1 MAKGIPVVRIQ
12 EPSSEAPPWQGTD
25 AEGSGGSA
33 DRLPGVR
40 GSRTQTTQT
49 SKGAVRPEGKPR
61 YYSNPLLS
69 SAVPSKAECLADQR
83 LFLLVREGTYDEVL
97 RELEAAPQH
106 DAEAAWNKAKL
117 LRLVQRHRQRTYGSI
132 RNGVTSKRKELTPE
146 VSASTTQNLDTQLP
160 ASERPSGDEVAKRL
174 MHDLAVL
181 QGLQP
186 APLMKEQAKPVHE
199 QIYVPEAVYA
209 EDDLRRSRA
218 SSAQALNRTS
228 TPLTNELPLPQSL
241 SREFSSISFASF
253 ASKSSS
259 FASFASKS
267 SSNPL
272 AELSASSNSSERR
285 KGGRRSAPSAP
296 LFVNRHSWNLQ
307 HALPAND
314 ASHRDRRMNSP
325 VGDTPS
331 RGDWSRLSFS
341 PLEPQKTHG
350 VWGTDWRHPSDIFKT
365 KPGINSSGI
374 KIVNS
379 KEFRRVSA
387 LIDDSHLKSLSGVS
401 LSTSVPHRMWPAAP
415 PKMGLVRIARE
426 SAQKEAEKFA
436 EENRALRLE
445 QAERDIAGVASQAK
459 GFSETMDE
467 AVFKTI
473 QKAQELWERSFDAMT
488 ALDTSTV
495 EQSRMDDMRHL
506 VLKIENEQKKKEQE
520 LKAAIKETWKA
531 DLVATAL
538 QREEATLSS
547 IHATM
552 LAVQEHA
559 ASLAADR
566 LEVARKKVEK
576 EEAALERYEQEMSNH
591 SERLEDEQ
599 QVSAF
604 SAAGFAEAQAKRDAL
619 AREVNE
625 LNEEVKEYQ
634 HDFARFKTQ
643 IFLFESDA
651 YEASRQGKPDIVKT
665 FKEKADAVRAQLAP
679 LGPALAAVE
688 EKLRILNGNLA
699 ILEEGVREWENIVHK
714 DQTRL
719 QEMQKVCASDLVRK
733 QELQNKLMFERQEE
747 QELSKRFEERSA
759 AVTAT
764 RQKAKEEQDDAE
776 SQSDNT
782 VITRL
787 RASSLALVAKTK
799 LLSKDPE
806 LDVEEQEPV
815 YIGER
820 LDGKRHGFGI
830 LQVCIQ
836 FLVLMF
842 MCMGVRYLPLND
854 RASAVS
860 SWCRVRRA
868 V

>member
-1 MAKGIPVVRIQ
+1 MRMAKGTPVVRIQ
-12 EPSSEAPPWQGTD
+12 EPPPEAPLLRGTD

-132 RNGVTSKRKELTPE
+132 RNAVTSKRKELTPD

-160 ASERPSGDEVAKRL
+160 VFERLSGDEVAKRL

-181 QGLQP
+181 HDLQP
-186 APLMKEQAKPVHE
+186 APLTEEQAKPTHE
-199 QIYVPEAVYA
+199 QIYVREAVYA

-218 SSAQALNRTS
+218 GSAQELNRTS
-228 TPLTNELPLPQSL
+228 TPLADELPLPQSL
-241 SREFSSISFASF
+241 SRDFSSISFASF

-259 FASFASKS
+259 FASFASEL

-272 AELSASSNSSERR
+272 AELSASSNYSERG

-296 LFVNRHSWNLQ
+296 PFVNRHSWNPQ

-331 RGDWSRLSFS
+331 RGDWSRLSYS

-350 VWGTDWRHPSDIFKT
+350 VWGTDWSHPSDIFKS
-365 KPGINSSGI
+365 KPGMNSSGI

-387 LIDDSHLKSLSGVS
+387 LIDDMHRHLKSLSGGS
-401 LSTSVPHRMWPAAP
+401 LATSPPRSMWPAAP
-415 PKMGLVRIARE
+415 PKMGSVRIARE

-445 QAERDIAGVASQAK
+445 QTERDIAGVASQAK

-473 QKAQELWERSFDAMT
+473 QNAQELWERSFDAMP

-506 VLKIENEQKKKEQE
+506 VVKIENEQKKKEQE
-520 LKAAIKETWKA
+520 LKAAIRETWKA

-566 LEVARKKVEK
+566 LEVARKKVGK
-576 EEAALERYEQEMSNH
+576 EEAALQRYEQEMSVH

-599 QVSAF
+599 QVSDF
-604 SAAGFAEAQAKRDAL
+604 SAAGLAEAQAKRDAL
-619 AREVNE
+619 AREVKE
-625 LNEEVKEYQ
+625 LNEEVEQYQ
-634 HDFARFKTQ
+634 YNFARFKTQ
-643 IFLFESDA
+643 ISLFESDA
-651 YEASRQGKPDIVKT
+651 YDASRQGKPDVVEA
-665 FKEKADAVRAQLAP
+665 FKSKAEEVRAQLAP
-679 LGPALAAVE
+679 LRATFEAVE

-699 ILEEGVREWENIVHK
+699 ILEADVREWEIIVHK

-733 QELQNKLMFERQEE
+733 QELENKLMFARQEE
-747 QELSKRFEERSA
+747 QEWSKRFEERSA
-759 AVTAT
+759 AVEAT

-776 SQSDNT
+776 SQSDDT

-806 LDVEEQEPV
+806 LDVAEQEPV

-830 LQVCIQ
+830 LQVCI
-836 FLVLMF
+836 
-842 MCMGVRYLPLND
+842 
-854 RASAVS
+854 
-860 SWCRVRRA
+860 
-868 V
+868 